1 MNDIK
6 KTIEAL
12 SKKGFKAVYAKNT
25 QDAVSYVLSVI
36 GENDTV
42 GMGGSMTLFETGI
55 ANALVNRG
63 NTIYSS
69 DLAVKTGGDTDA
81 AKRNGMT
88 ADVYLTST
96 NALTLEGDLVN
107 IDGRG
112 NRVAAMIYG
121 PQKVIFITGKN
132 KLTANPH
139 TAVARI
145 KKVACPQNARRL
157 GLSTPCATQN
167 HCTDCDSEQR
177 MCNVTMRLQ
186 RPTRGKEMHVVVID
200 GDFGY

>member
-1 MNDIK
+1 MNNIEKIIDIMN
-6 KTIEAL
+6 
-12 SKKGFKAVYAKNT
+12 KKGFKAVYLKDA
-25 QDAVSYVLSVI
+25 DEAVSYVLSI
-36 GENDTV
+36 IAKNDTV
-42 GMGGSMTLFETGI
+42 GLGGSMTLFETGI
-55 ANALVNRG
+55 ADALVSRG
-63 NTIYSS
+63 NCVYSS
-69 DLAVKTGGDTDA
+69 ELAGRSGGDKEA

-88 ADVYLTST
+88 ADVYLTSS
-96 NALTLEGDLVN
+96 NALTLDGDLVN
-107 IDGRG
+107 IDGAG

-121 PQKVIFITGKN
+121 PQKVVFVMGKN
-132 KLTANPH
+132 KLTDNPH

-157 GLSTPCATQN
+157 GLSTPCATEN

-177 MCNVTMRLQ
+177 MCNVTIRLQ

>member
-1 MNDIK
+1 MNDIE

-12 SKKGFKAVYAKNT
+12 NNKGFKALYAK
-25 QDAVSYVLSVI
+25 DADEAVSYVLSMI
-36 GENDTV
+36 GKDDTV

-55 ANALVNRG
+55 VDALLNQG
-63 NTIYSS
+63 NTIYSRE
-69 DLAVKTGGDTDA
+69 L
-81 AKRNGMT
+81 AKRFGQSCSEVRQKAMT

-96 NALTLEGDLVN
+96 NALTLDGDLIN
-107 IDGRG
+107 IDGAG

-121 PQKVIFITGKN
+121 PQKVIVVTGKN

-145 KKVACPQNARRL
+145 KKMACPQNARRL
-157 GLSTPCATQN
+157 GLLTPCATEN
-167 HCTDCDSEQR
+167 RCTDCDSDQR
-177 MCNVTMRLQ
+177 MCNVTARLQ
-186 RPTRGKEMHVVVID
+186 RPTRGKEMHVVIID

>member
-1 MNDIK
+1 MSEIE

-12 SKKGFKAVYAKNT
+12 NLKGFKAVYAK
-25 QDAVSYVLSVI
+25 DADEAVSYVLSTV
-36 GENDTV
+36 GKNDTV

-55 ANALVNRG
+55 VDALVNRG
-63 NTIYSS
+63 NTTYSGE
-69 DLAVKTGGDTDA
+69 L
-81 AKRNGMT
+81 AKRFGQNNSEVRQKAMT

-96 NALTLEGDLVN
+96 NALTLDGDLIN
-107 IDGRG
+107 IDGAG

-121 PQKVIFITGKN
+121 PQKVIFVTGKN

-157 GLSTPCATQN
+157 GVSTPCATEN
-167 HCTDCDSEQR
+167 RCTDCDSDQR

-186 RPTRGKEMHVVVID
+186 RPTRGKEMHVVIID

>member
-1 MNDIK
+1 MNDIE

-12 SKKGFKAVYAKNT
+12 NKKGFKALYVKDAAE
-25 QDAVSYVLSVI
+25 AVSYVLSMI
-36 GENDTV
+36 GKDDTV

-55 ANALVNRG
+55 ADALLDQG
-63 NTIYSS
+63 NTIYSRE
-69 DLAVKTGGDTDA
+69 L
-81 AKRNGMT
+81 AKRFGQNISEVRQKAMT

-96 NALTLEGDLVN
+96 NALTLDGDLIN
-107 IDGRG
+107 IDGAG

-121 PQKVIFITGKN
+121 PQKVIIVTGKN

-145 KKVACPQNARRL
+145 KEVACPQNARRL
-157 GLSTPCATQN
+157 GLLTPCATEN
-167 HCTDCDSEQR
+167 RCTDCDSDQR
-177 MCNVTMRLQ
+177 MCNVTARLQ
-186 RPTRGKEMHVVVID
+186 RPTRGKEMHVVIIG

>member
-1 MNDIK
+1 MSEIE

-12 SKKGFKAVYAKNT
+12 NKKGFKAVYAK
-25 QDAVSYVLSVI
+25 DADEAVSYVLSTV
-36 GENDTV
+36 GNSDTV

-55 ANALVNRG
+55 VDALLNRG
-63 NTIYSS
+63 NTIYSGE
-69 DLAVKTGGDTDA
+69 L
-81 AKRNGMT
+81 AKRFDQNSNEVRQKAMT

-96 NALTLEGDLVN
+96 NALTLDGDLIN
-107 IDGRG
+107 IDGAG

-121 PQKVIFITGKN
+121 PQKVIFVTGKN

-157 GLSTPCATQN
+157 ALSTPCATEN
-167 HCTDCDSEQR
+167 HCTDCSSEQR
-177 MCNVTMRLQ
+177 MCNVTIRLQ
-186 RPTRGKEMHVVVID
+186 RPTRGKEMHVVIID